1 MRYDEL
7 QKFLPIL
14 VFKLLTMEPVT
25 PVVSIIIFTVLG
37 LLFLAAL
44 IRALNALWGRDDI
57 HQSTKILWMIF
68 FVIAPIIGFICYMM
82 FGGRSDFE
90 PEEEK
95 TV

>member
-1 MRYDEL
+1 MEL
-7 QKFLPIL
+7 ITPSISLL
-14 VFKLLTMEPVT
+14 VFT
-25 PVVSIIIFTVLG
+25 ILG

-44 IRALNALWGRDDI
+44 IRALYALWGREDI

-68 FVIAPIIGFICYMM
+68 FVVAPVIGIICYIM

-90 PEEEK
+90 LEEEE